1 MFPAEM
7 LILMAIALAGDSVS
21 KIVDRPMDV
30 SGEYIY
36 YLYES
41 LVKRGYLSCNDFNE
55 YSLTLKGK
63 KAICEFLRKN
73 KEKLHD
79 MVRMLRIMGVETD
92 SRVAEIERIYMQ

>member
-7 LILMAIALAGDSVS
+7 LILMAIALAGESVS

-41 LVKRGYLSCNDFNE
+41 LVKRGYLTGSDSNE
-55 YSLTLKGK
+55 YRLSLKGRK
-63 KAICEFLRKN
+63 TICEFLN
-73 KEKLHD
+73 NNEDKLKD
-79 MVRMLRIMGVETD
+79 MVKILQIMGVETE
-92 SRVAEIERIYMQ
+92 RGIENIEKMYRQ